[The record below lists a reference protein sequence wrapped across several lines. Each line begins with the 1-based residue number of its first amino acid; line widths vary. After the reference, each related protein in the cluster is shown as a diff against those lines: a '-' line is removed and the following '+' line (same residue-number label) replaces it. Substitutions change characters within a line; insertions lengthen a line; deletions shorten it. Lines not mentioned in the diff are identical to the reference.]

1 MQVGKLQ
8 AASSLTCG
16 EHSIV
21 FLYCCSRFLKDVGD
35 LRGINYCKTLIAAAE
50 SLGDTPDQ
58 LVTDFVYSGG
68 IFDVAKPKLSD
79 VDAWLDRIGM

>member
-1 MQVGKLQ
+1 M
-8 AASSLTCG
+8 
-16 EHSIV
+16 
-21 FLYCCSRFLKDVGD
+21 FLYCCSRLLKDVGN
-35 LRGINYCKTLIAAAE
+35 LRGINCCKTLIAAAE
-50 SLGDTPDQ
+50 SGDRTDQ